1 MLTVKTNDHHNISNA
16 MASSNQTFSC
26 ETCNSTFNSRDE
38 LKKHSIKEHEDRA
51 TNTAI
56 GTNSE
61 LTFKCETCNAVFSLR
76 EELRQHSI
84 KEHEG
89 KR

>member
-1 MLTVKTNDHHNISNA
+1 
-16 MASSNQTFSC
+16 MANSNQTFSC

-38 LKKHSIKEHEDRA
+38 LKQHSIKKHEDKI
-51 TNTAI
+51 TTVGNT
-56 GTNSE
+56 E
-61 LTFKCETCNAVFSLR
+61 LTFRCETCNTVFNSR

-84 KEHEG
+84 KEYED

>member
-1 MLTVKTNDHHNISNA
+1 
-16 MASSNQTFSC
+16 MANSNQTFSC

-38 LKKHSIKEHEDRA
+38 LKQHSIKEHEDK
-51 TNTAI
+51 TTTTTV
-56 GTNSE
+56 GSTE
-61 LTFKCETCNAVFSLR
+61 LTFRCETCNAVFNSR

-84 KEHEG
+84 KEYED

>member
-1 MLTVKTNDHHNISNA
+1 MITIQLPNA
-16 MASSNQTFSC
+16 MANSNQTFSC

-38 LKKHSIKEHEDRA
+38 LKQHSSKEHEDNT
-51 TNTAI
+51 TNV
-56 GTNSE
+56 GSSG
-61 LTFKCETCNAVFSLR
+61 LTFRCETCNAVFNSR

-84 KEHEG
+84 KEHED

>member
-1 MLTVKTNDHHNISNA
+1 
-16 MASSNQTFSC
+16 MATTNQTFSC

-38 LKKHSIKEHEDRA
+38 LRQHSIKEHEDKI
-51 TNTAI
+51 TTVGNT
-56 GTNSE
+56 E
-61 LTFKCETCNAVFSLR
+61 PTFRCETCNTVFNSR

-84 KEHEG
+84 KEYED

>member
-1 MLTVKTNDHHNISNA
+1 
-16 MASSNQTFSC
+16 MASSNQTLSC

-38 LKKHSIKEHEDRA
+38 LKQHSMKEHEGKA
-51 TNTAI
+51 TNTTI
-56 GTNSE
+56 MTNSE
-61 LTFKCETCNAVFSLR
+61 PTFMCEMCDAIFNSL

-84 KEHEG
+84 KDHES

>member
-1 MLTVKTNDHHNISNA
+1 
-16 MASSNQTFSC
+16 MANSNQTFSC

-38 LKKHSIKEHEDRA
+38 LKQHSIKEHEDK
-51 TNTAI
+51 TTSTI
-56 GTNSE
+56 GSTE
-61 LTFKCETCNAVFSLR
+61 LTFRCETCNAVFNSR

>member
-1 MLTVKTNDHHNISNA
+1 
-16 MASSNQTFSC
+16 MANSNQTFSC

-38 LKKHSIKEHEDRA
+38 LK
-51 TNTAI
+51 
-56 GTNSE
+56 
-61 LTFKCETCNAVFSLR
+61 
-76 EELRQHSI
+76 QHSI

>member
-1 MLTVKTNDHHNISNA
+1 
-16 MASSNQTFSC
+16 MANSNQTFSC

-38 LKKHSIKEHEDRA
+38 LRQHSIKEHEDKI
-51 TNTAI
+51 TTVDNT
-56 GTNSE
+56 E
-61 LTFKCETCNAVFSLR
+61 LTFRCETCNAVFNSR

-84 KEHEG
+84 KEYED

>member
-1 MLTVKTNDHHNISNA
+1 
-16 MASSNQTFSC
+16 MANSNQTFSC

-38 LKKHSIKEHEDRA
+38 LKQHSIKEHEDKT
-51 TNTAI
+51 TNTV
-56 GTNSE
+56 GNTE
-61 LTFKCETCNAVFSLR
+61 LTFRCETCNAVFNSR

-84 KEHEG
+84 KEYED

>member
-1 MLTVKTNDHHNISNA
+1 
-16 MASSNQTFSC
+16 MANSNQTFSC

-38 LKKHSIKEHEDRA
+38 LRQHSIKEHEDK
-51 TNTAI
+51 TTTTTV
-56 GTNSE
+56 GSTE
-61 LTFKCETCNAVFSLR
+61 LTFRCETCNTVFNSR

-84 KEHEG
+84 KEYED

>member
-1 MLTVKTNDHHNISNA
+1 
-16 MASSNQTFSC
+16 MANSNQTFSC

-38 LKKHSIKEHEDRA
+38 LKQLSIKEHEDKT
-51 TNTAI
+51 TNTI
-56 GTNSE
+56 GSTE
-61 LTFKCETCNAVFSLR
+61 LTFRCETCNAVFNSR

-84 KEHEG
+84 KEHED